1 MQTAPHHPPPADPS
15 GFLPHGYCY
24 LWNEPLVW
32 THVVSD
38 ALIGI
43 SYVSISFTL
52 AWLIHRMRRDIPFSV
67 IFVAFG
73 VFIIACGA
81 THFVEIWT
89 LWRPAYWFAGAVKA
103 VTAVASVATAAVLP
117 FVVPRVRATV
127 SEAKLSRERAIAAER
142 TSVLEE
148 ANRELQAAWERANEA
163 NRAKSEFLAVMS
175 HELRTPLNAIM
186 GYTDLMDAEVSGP
199 LSPTQH
205 NQIGRIRTSAR
216 HLLQLIEE
224 ILSYARMESGGEEVR
239 VARNDGGSLAEAA
252 AAIVEPLAQARG
264 LRFEVDVRDGHVA
277 IVTDGAKVRQVLV
290 NLLSNAVKFTDQGVV
305 SLRFR
310 RDGDHVVYEVEDTGI
325 GIPEDQHPRIFD
337 PFWQVERPNTRR
349 AGGTGLGLSVSR
361 RYARLLHGDL
371 TFESTPGKGS
381 TFRLRLPLLY
391 NEESA
396 GADSR

>member
-1 MQTAPHHPPPADPS
+1 MQRLAEAGTLDSVRSALDT
-15 GFLPHGYCY
+15 GDTQLIENLP
-24 LWNEPLVW
+24 
-32 THVVSD
+32 
-38 ALIGI
+38 
-43 SYVSISFTL
+43 
-52 AWLIHRMRRDIPFSV
+52 
-67 IFVAFG
+67 
-73 VFIIACGA
+73 
-81 THFVEIWT
+81 
-89 LWRPAYWFAGAVKA
+89 
-103 VTAVASVATAAVLP
+103 AVLSERFTDSEREALLGAGQP
-117 FVVPRVRATV
+117 TSSLVTPLLARDRALGAMV
-127 SEAKLSRERAIAAER
+127 LVNAESGRNFDAADLELAEELGRRAAIALDNAR
-142 TSVLEE
+142 LYRD
-148 ANRELQAAWERANEA
+148 AQEA
-163 NRAKSEFLAVMS
+163 NRAKSDFLAVMS

-310 RDGDHVVYEVEDTGI
+310 RDGDHVIYEVEDTGI
-325 GIPEDQHPRIFD
+325 GIPEDQHRRIFD